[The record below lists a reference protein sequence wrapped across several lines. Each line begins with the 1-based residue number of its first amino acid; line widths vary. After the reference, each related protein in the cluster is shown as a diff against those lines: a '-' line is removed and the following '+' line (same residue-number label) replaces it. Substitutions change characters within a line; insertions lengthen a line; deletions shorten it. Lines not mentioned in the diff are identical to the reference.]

1 MQRMVVVP
9 LLLKA
14 EIESESIIG
23 LFAGPALSW
32 INIWLLCHGT
42 LYLVPVIPL
51 SVWEGL
57 VGWWVVRGVF
67 IGLLLYL
74 VLLFLTPVLSKPLI
88 NTRFQL

>member
-14 EIESESIIG
+14 EIESESIIA

-32 INIWLLCHGT
+32 IDIWLLCHGT

-57 VGWWVVRGVF
+57 VGW
-67 IGLLLYL
+67 L
-74 VLLFLTPVLSKPLI
+74 VGGWSVECLSACYCIWSSCFLRPC
-88 NTRFQL
+88 